1 MHYALYAPETSRAYL
16 WGAYHVHSLMSDGL
30 SNPAEIAIQ
39 AAAAGDSFIILTDH
53 GSPNFQSL
61 AYNHVLNGVTFVG
74 GAETTLPEGHLT
86 YFGASTVPDFS
97 LPPYPPAAMDDVREW
112 GAFPILAYPSDPR
125 QGWRYWGR
133 DLKPSGIEVMSLFT
147 SLLVTSKPER
157 ARLLLFCPFSRYF
170 FLKDMRYPAEAF
182 DRWDEFLR
190 KGKTWG
196 FLATDAHG
204 GFHIGHTHS
213 LSIPSY
219 KTSFLLATIGISR
232 NYASAPETALRTGDF
247 FNCIRGA
254 GEPQKF
260 EFYATQGQELFGT
273 GSEPPAG
280 ADLHVRVR
288 TLHMQVRLVLKK
300 DGAVFREGAGGDLDL
315 TNAPGGV
322 YRVEAYLPHH
332 PMLPPD
338 VPWIF
343 SNPIFVGGVP
353 AQAPPRPAHGPLRV
367 RAVNLSDLQAASDAG
382 SKASL
387 AEISGKEKFS
397 CALDGY
403 TLGKLNRWCSA
414 GYDKPVDLS
423 GTAGFYLDA
432 VSNTYERYTVEIAD
446 GDIHHYGSC
455 KFYPGAE
462 SACRI
467 PYREFY
473 GEAGDAPLLRP
484 TFVNSIALRVKNSGS
499 PTGFQATLQISQ
511 MGFYSETP
519 IRTAKVVAKIA
530 PPQPCSK
537 TGGRA
542 AAASHCNGIVL
553 ATLRTRR

>member
-1 MHYALYAPETSRAYL
+1 
-16 WGAYHVHSLMSDGL
+16 MSDGL
-30 SNPAEIAIQ
+30 SNPAEIALQ
-39 AAAAGDSFIILTDH
+39 AAEAGDSFIILTDH

-61 AYNHVLNGVTFVG
+61 AYNRVLNGVTFVG
-74 GAETTLPEGHLT
+74 GAETTLPEGHFT
-86 YFGASTVPDFS
+86 YFGARKVPDFN

-125 QGWRYWGR
+125 QGWRYWRR

-157 ARLLLFCPFSRYF
+157 ARLLLFLPFSRYF
-170 FLKDMRYPAEAF
+170 FLKDMRYPTEAF
-182 DRWDEFLR
+182 SRWDEFLQ

-219 KTSFLLATIGISR
+219 KTSFSLATIGIGR
-232 NYASAPETALRTGDF
+232 NYASAPEVALRKGDF

-254 GEPQKF
+254 GEPQRF
-260 EFYATQGQELFGT
+260 EFYASQDQRIFGM

-288 TLHMQVRLVLKK
+288 TQHMQVRLVLKK
-300 DGAVFREGAGGDLDL
+300 NGEVFRESTSGDLDL
-315 TNAPGGV
+315 ANAPGGV

-332 PMLPPD
+332 LMLPPD

-343 SNPIFVGGVP
+343 SNPIFVGGAP
-353 AQAPPRPAHGPLRV
+353 AQAPPAPAPSPVRV
-367 RAVNLSDLQAASDAG
+367 RAVKLSDLQAASDAG

-403 TLGKLNRWCSA
+403 TLGALNRWCSA
-414 GYDKPVDLS
+414 DYDKPLDLS

-432 VSNTYERYTVEIAD
+432 VSNTYERYTVEIGD
-446 GDIHHYGSC
+446 GGIHHYGSC

-462 SACRI
+462 TACRI

-473 GEAGDAPLLRP
+473 GDAGDDPLLRP
-484 TFVNSIALRVKNSGS
+484 TFVNSIVLRVKNSGS

-511 MGFYSETP
+511 MGFYSD
-519 IRTAKVVAKIA
+519 TAVRSAKAVAKPA
-530 PPQPCSK
+530 GPVPCGK
-537 TGGRA
+537 AGGRGTTS
-542 AAASHCNGIVL
+542 SHCNGIVL
-553 ATLRTRR
+553 ASIKARR